1 MIKVQPLLLK
11 TKHGFNMKSIK
22 KIVLLLPVLSF
33 LSGCSS
39 TDIRCSSL
47 HNTAKPTIT
56 DLVTF
61 SLQHKEKNIKKS
73 VLPVSIVI
81 DKVASINPKLK
92 VLCLRVKLHNASQTH
107 ILVVTQHEWHGG
119 LWEDTDVYAL
129 VHSGSKR
136 DINRFLPVYLAGEM
150 DGKATKMTIMLSGQA
165 VSLLFRMN
173 WSGTGSCPTE
183 PLMSPS
189 KGNSYKVRFLFVFT
203 VKGTR
208 QYIVSEEVNVKAK
221 FKK

>member
-1 MIKVQPLLLK
+1 M
-11 TKHGFNMKSIK
+11 K
-22 KIVLLLPVLSF
+22 KIVLLLPVLLF
-33 LSGCSS
+33 LFGCSS

-56 DLVTF
+56 DLVIY

-81 DKVASINPKLK
+81 DKAASIDSKLK
-92 VLCLRVKLHNASQTH
+92 VLCLRVQLQNTSQTN
-107 ILVVTQHEWHGG
+107 ILANIPHEWYGG
-119 LWEDTDVYAL
+119 LWKDTDVYAL
-129 VHSGSKR
+129 VRSGSKR
-136 DINRFLPVYLAGEM
+136 DIKRFHPVYLAGNNS
-150 DGKATKMTIMLSGQA
+150 GKNIMLILSGQTA
-165 VSLLFRMN
+165 SFLFRMN
-173 WSGTGSCPTE
+173 WSGTGSCQTE

-221 FKK
+221 FK